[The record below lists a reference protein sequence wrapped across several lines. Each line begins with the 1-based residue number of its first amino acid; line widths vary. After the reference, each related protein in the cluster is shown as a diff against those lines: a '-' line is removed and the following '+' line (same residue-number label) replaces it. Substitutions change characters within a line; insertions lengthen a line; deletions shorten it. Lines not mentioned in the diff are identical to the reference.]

1 MAVPLETLAVLVHI
15 LWTPYSHAPV
25 YSITSFEATY
35 VGCMCSLAV
44 TATCSFGK
52 MTRILYM
59 LSTVACAVCFHMA
72 LVFAIMHLCNIF
84 FFKCFIIISVH
95 SFFKLLFNLVLI
107 NLMEWSTIPACPS
120 LMCSFNGGNS
130 TKGNSTKG
138 NSTKGNS
145 TEGNSTK
152 GTDSSEMCV

>member
-1 MAVPLETLAVLVHI
+1 MAVPLETAAVLVHI

-25 YSITSFEATY
+25 YSVTSFEATY

-72 LVFAIMHLCNIF
+72 LVFAVMHLWNF
-84 FFKCFIIISVH
+84 FLMFYYSVH
-95 SFFKLLFNLVLI
+95 SFFKLFFNLVLI

-120 LMCSFNGGNS
+120 LMCSFNGCNS

-145 TEGNSTK
+145 TK